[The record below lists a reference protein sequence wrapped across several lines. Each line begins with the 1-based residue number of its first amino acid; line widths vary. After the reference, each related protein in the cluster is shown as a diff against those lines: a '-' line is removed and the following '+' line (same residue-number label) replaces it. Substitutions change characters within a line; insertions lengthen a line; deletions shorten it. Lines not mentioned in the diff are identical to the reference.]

1 MGLLPLT
8 AVREVAFFG
17 PIIEMGLNKILP
29 NSKLDHWRDAYLEAT
44 KNLNNVSKYDKLISD
59 FLKQT
64 PDLENVSNEDK
75 KDLLLLLAE
84 LKNASTVELESAK
97 NQAIK
102 LLEEKTKN

>member
-97 NQAIK
+97 TR
-102 LLEEKTKN
+102 L